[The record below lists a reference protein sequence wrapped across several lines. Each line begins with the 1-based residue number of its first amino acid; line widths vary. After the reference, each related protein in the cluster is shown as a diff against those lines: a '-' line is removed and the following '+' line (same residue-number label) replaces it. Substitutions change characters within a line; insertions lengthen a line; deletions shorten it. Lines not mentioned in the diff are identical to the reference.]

1 MIGTPERFGCG
12 KQIASYVGVVPSEES
27 SGDRRRLG
35 HISKQG
41 NSLLRFLLVEA
52 TQVTV
57 RSNPDW
63 RRHFHRVPDR
73 KDYER
78 AFDWKAQTISESEM
92 ALVSECRQLCAN
104 NVLDRA
110 DIVRD
115 GDFSTVMD
123 GALPQ
128 WDWHDMQDR
137 SRSSSI
143 SGQTEKVS
151 TRQMC

>member
-1 MIGTPERFGCG
+1 
-12 KQIASYVGVVPSEES
+12 
-27 SGDRRRLG
+27 
-35 HISKQG
+35 
-41 NSLLRFLLVEA
+41 
-52 TQVTV
+52 
-57 RSNPDW
+57 
-63 RRHFHRVPDR
+63 
-73 KDYER
+73 
-78 AFDWKAQTISESEM
+78 M

-143 SGQTEKVS
+143 SGQTENAS
-151 TRQMC
+151 TRPNVLEHFLENRETVECISQFAMLLRVCDRQSP